1 MRVMFFRDTG
11 AGRIIGGAVDRLAY
25 RFPKN
30 KLIGRIWNFCLP
42 C

>member
-11 AGRIIGGAVDRLAY
+11 AGRIIGSAIDRLAC
-25 RFPKN
+25 RFPRN
-30 KLIGRIWNFCLP
+30 KLVGRIWNFCLP